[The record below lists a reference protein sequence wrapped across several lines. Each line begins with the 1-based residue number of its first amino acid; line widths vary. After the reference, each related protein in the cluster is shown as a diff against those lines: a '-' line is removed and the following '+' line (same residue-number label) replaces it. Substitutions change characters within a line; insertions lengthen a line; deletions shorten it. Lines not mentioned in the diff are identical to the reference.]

1 VLGRLVDST
10 AIRLLGSVLIWSWI
24 LVWGTLLAVAGLLL
38 FLPFN
43 PWVDPQRRMMERL
56 NWLWGRG
63 AFWAAPGITVEL
75 VGGEWLKANPG
86 PYVICAN
93 HASVTEIPLLLSLL
107 PPLKT
112 IAKAPLFWTPPLGL
126 QMRLAGHIPAG
137 RGEAGDA
144 ERVVEHAKRW
154 LGRGVHILVFPEG
167 TRSPDGR
174 VQRFGQGP
182 FVLAARAGV
191 PVLPVAISGTHQVLP
206 KSTFLYRLRGHL
218 RVQVLEP
225 VKVEGEPRVVASR
238 VRARIMEALGQQPP
252 RSAAVPEPAT
262 PP

>member
-1 VLGRLVDST
+1 METQAVRV
-10 AIRLLGSVLIWSWI
+10 LGSVVIWLWI
-24 LVWGTLLAVAGLLL
+24 GVWGTVLALAGLLL

-63 AFWAAPGITVEL
+63 AFWSTPGVSVEL
-75 VGGEWLKANPG
+75 VGGEWLKKHPG

-93 HASVTEIPLLLSLL
+93 HSSVAEIPLLLSLL

-112 IAKAPLFWTPPLGL
+112 IAKPPLFWTPPIGL

-137 RGEAGDA
+137 RGGPGDA
-144 ERVVEHAKRW
+144 ERVLERAKFW

-174 VQRFGQGP
+174 VMRFGQGP
-182 FVLAARAGV
+182 FVLAAQAGV
-191 PVLPVAISGTHQVLP
+191 PVLPIAISGSHQVLP
-206 KSTFLYRLRGHL
+206 KGSYLYRLRGHL
-218 RVQVLEP
+218 KVQVLEP
-225 VKVEGEPRVVASR
+225 VKVEGEPRAVASR
-238 VRARIMEALGQQPP
+238 VRARIMEALGQQRTESAVKPP
-252 RSAAVPEPAT
+252 
-262 PP
+262 